1 MRFQIKVLR
10 RADRDVDRILWWFSN
25 QQKSPSGAATWFRS
39 YEAALQRLSEFA
51 DSQSLSP
58 ESEYATHDVR
68 HALFKTRR
76 GRVYRILFTIVG
88 DEARVLHVRGP
99 GQNLVS
105 VDQHRSPDEE

>member
-10 RADRDVDRILWWFSN
+10 RADRDVDRILWWLSN
-25 QQKSPSGAATWFRS
+25 QQKSPSGATTWFRA

-51 DSQSLSP
+51 DSQSLAP

-68 HALFKTRR
+68 HAQFKTRR

-105 VDQHRSPDEE
+105 VDQLRSPDEE